1 MPLFGFLRTQ
11 NKGTRHGCKK
21 TPAKT
26 IRESCHP
33 RKAPCPKCGKLGR
46 RKRIRIRRVRSIAFQ
61 QELWREV
68 HYGEYAAKCRC
79 CKTFRSSPEDIE
91 PKARYDN
98 KVRQAVIDRILV
110 DKLNTTTVGQ
120 ALERDFLLKLS
131 TGFLYDCLEYAI
143 GKFDGA
149 EFRAKV
155 LSEFSGSLCVDEIHL
170 GHRVVLLASDPVSDN
185 PVACALVSKNDAA
198 HMLRFLRNLKNHG
211 FSPETVISD
220 RSALYPKTIAEVWPD
235 ANHQLCV
242 FHVMSEVN
250 DHVLDAVREVRR
262 ALKPK
267 RIKKGRGRPSKRN
280 RARAKKLKEQREQA
294 DRLFRRRHLIVTKK
308 SNLKPEDRS
317 TLDDLLSLSPTLGVL
332 RSFVDDLHEL
342 FAVRRRK
349 DQAWKIWRRMRR
361 NQSYLSNEH
370 LAKALEVLKKENMVK
385 LLSYLDRPVSVR
397 SKIRTNNHVERCNRV
412 LRYLEKVRYKWRR
425 RRTIVRHILLQFQ
438 NWMKRKENKAEM
450 AA

>member
-1 MPLFGFLRTQ
+1 M
-11 NKGTRHGCKK
+11 
-21 TPAKT
+21 
-26 IRESCHP
+26 
-33 RKAPCPKCGKLGR
+33 
-46 RKRIRIRRVRSIAFQ
+46 AFQ
-61 QELWREV
+61 EELWREV
-68 HYGEYAAKCRC
+68 HYGEYAAKCDC
-79 CKTFRSSPEDIE
+79 CKTFRTSPADIE

-110 DKLNTTTVGQ
+110 DKLNTTTVQQ
-120 ALERDFLLKLS
+120 AMERDFLLKLS
-131 TGFLYDCLEYAI
+131 SGFLYDCLKYAI

-170 GHRVVLLASDPVSDN
+170 GHRVVLLASDPISDN
-185 PVACALVSKNDAA
+185 PIACALVSKNDAA

-220 RSALYPKTIAEVWPD
+220 RSPLYPKTIAEVWPE
-235 ANHQLCV
+235 AKHQLCV

-262 ALKPK
+262 AIKPK
-267 RIKKGRGRPSKRN
+267 QIKKGRGRPNKRN
-280 RARAKKLKEQREQA
+280 RARVKKLKEQRAQA

-308 SNLKPEDRS
+308 SNLTTKDQS
-317 TLDDLLSLSPTLGVL
+317 TLDELLSLSPTLGIL
-332 RSFVDDLHEL
+332 RSFLNDLHEL
-342 FAVRRRK
+342 FAVRRSK

-361 NQSYLSNEH
+361 HPSYLSNEH
-370 LAKALEVLKKENMVK
+370 LRKAPEVLKKENMVK
-385 LLSYLDRPVSVR
+385 LLTYLDRPPSTR

-425 RRTIVRHILLQFQ
+425 RRTIVRHILLQFE
-438 NWMKRKENKAEM
+438 NWIKRKENKVQT